1 MFEEFLTR
9 KLLPPRISSLTRREI
24 IKARAIRVFY
34 VDSAIFRAE
43 FTSRKNL
50 VLDKLL
56 FLSNSTRNGEIY

>member
-43 FTSRKNL
+43 FTS
-50 VLDKLL
+50 
-56 FLSNSTRNGEIY
+56 